1 MLLMVFKRN
10 EPNTIRRYLLRQ
22 LSNSEQQALELRLLS
37 DDELNEEFNRVEDEL
52 IDEYLDNELS
62 NEERRKFEEI
72 FLANAE
78 RKRQLEA
85 GQALR
90 RYLNTTHQTPSSS
103 TGRVSSWFKDLRHSF
118 LSPPITATITVFAI
132 AVVGLIVWRAVFYQ
146 SDLEEGL
153 AALNKAYHS
162 ERPVE
167 ARVSGIGYA
176 PFLSTRGRQPEHINE
191 TERSEAQL
199 LIQRALKQR
208 SDAPAYHALGQ
219 FYLLQRDFDKA
230 IEQLEQAQ
238 KLNGN
243 NAQIY
248 ADLGAAYLEKG
259 KRELELGQSGN
270 NDVEAGKGVTD
281 LGRSLENL
289 QRSLELDPNL
299 LSALFNRALVLQHQK
314 LYREA
319 EAAWRTYLEKDTTS
333 QWAND
338 AREYLRLLE
347 EKNGNKSDSGDPPLK
362 RFLQAYKTGDD
373 DAAWEIYR
381 RNHLSG
387 GNLVTGE
394 LLNSALAEDSNEVRE
409 ALKAIEYLGQLELRK
424 VQDAYTS
431 DLAKF
436 YASLDPA
443 TPKLLLQARNEVE
456 QGSAL
461 LLQSRV
467 DEANK
472 IFESALS
479 TFRKVGDVPEALA
492 TEATIAH
499 GATVQPN
506 LAKGQEVLAHV
517 IPECE
522 ARRYKWLLAET
533 ISERAHIQTNL
544 NNYSEALDDS
554 ERALQLSQEL
564 QDTSGTLGK
573 LSQLAGLY
581 LFLNDNEM
589 SFSYVSRALAVT
601 EKDRARPMQI
611 WGVHIT
617 TSVNLSAIQL
627 HRAALVYQKEALQLA
642 LASRLPLYISRSYQF
657 IGNSYGALGNF
668 DLAFQNMHLAYEQGK
683 PLASERN
690 GQNMMANAS
699 LKLGDLYRASG
710 DASSALKA
718 YEESSRL
725 YQTLGFDHYN
735 YAAHKGKFLS
745 YLVQN
750 NDAMAAQEL
759 QTVLSLFDEY
769 REKILGERQRSFFFD
784 REQDTY
790 DLAIDFAYS
799 RLGNTSQAYTY
810 SEACR
815 ARNLRELM
823 NHGAKVTQS
832 DSGLDLRSTNH
843 SKSEDALSLAQVQEK
858 MPAEVQI
865 VEFAVLEKKLLIWYL
880 TQSKMVT
887 KTVEVKSTELAELV
901 TTSLEQIIRRDQ
913 NGAAASLKELD
924 RLLVEPIRGELDPN
938 LVLCFIPDKS
948 LHYVPFG
955 ALIFNMTGHYL
966 AQDFRV
972 MISPSASV
980 LIESTKKART
990 KSSTR
995 GEQLL
1000 AVGNPKFDRVINPS
1014 LSNLP
1019 GAEREVEGIA
1029 SAYSSPRKLIGP
1041 QATRKSLLGELPRS
1055 DVVHFAAHYEIDP
1068 RSMLSSKLLLAP
1080 EAGERSH
1087 SQPATN
1093 LSSSDIYRM
1102 QLARTKLVVLSAC
1115 STGIEHQFK
1124 GEGPVGF
1131 ARSFLVAGVPVVVA
1145 SLWPVDSDATA
1156 ELMIRFHRFRR
1167 VKHSSTTQALQ
1178 KAQQEMISHDN
1189 PRYRNP
1195 FYWAG
1200 FVVIGGYADF

>member
-1 MLLMVFKRN
+1 MVFKRN
-10 EPNTIRRYLLRQ
+10 APNTIRRYLLRQ
-22 LSNSEQQALELRLLS
+22 LSDSEQQALELRLLS

-52 IDEYLDNELS
+52 IDEYLDNGLS
-62 NEERRKFEEI
+62 SEERRKFEEI

-90 RYLNTTHQTPSSS
+90 RYLNTTPQTPSSS

-118 LSPPITATITVFAI
+118 FSPPITATITVFAI

-153 AALNKAYHS
+153 TALNKAYHS

-167 ARVSGIGYA
+167 VRVSGIDYA
-176 PFLSTRGRQPEHINE
+176 PFLNRRGHEPEHINE

-199 LIQRALKQR
+199 LLQRALKQR
-208 SDAPAYHALGQ
+208 SDAAAYHALGQ
-219 FYLLQRDFDKA
+219 FYLLQKDFDKA
-230 IEQLEQAQ
+230 VEQLEQAQ

-259 KRELELGQSGN
+259 KRELDLSESGD
-270 NDVEAGKGVTD
+270 NDVDAGRGIAD
-281 LGRSLENL
+281 FGRSLENL
-289 QRSLELDPNL
+289 QHALELDPNL
-299 LSALFNRALVLQHQK
+299 PSALFNRALVLQYQK
-314 LYREA
+314 LYQQA
-319 EAAWRTYLEKDTTS
+319 EAAWRTYLEKDMTS

-338 AREYLRLLE
+338 ARQYLKLLE
-347 EKNGNKSDSGDPPLK
+347 EKNGNKSDNGDAPVEQ
-362 RFLQAYKTGDD
+362 FLQAYKTGDD
-373 DAAWEIYR
+373 EAAWEIYR

-387 GNLVTGE
+387 GNVVTRE
-394 LLNSALAEDSNEVRE
+394 LLNSALAERSSEISE
-409 ALKAIEYLGQLELRK
+409 ALKPIEYVGQLELRK

-431 DLAKF
+431 DLAKC
-436 YASLDPA
+436 YVSLTPA
-443 TPKLLLQARNEVE
+443 KAKLLLQARKEVE

-461 LLQSRV
+461 LLRSKV
-467 DEANK
+467 DEADK
-472 IFESALS
+472 LFESALS
-479 TFRKVGDVPEALA
+479 TFRKVGDAPEALA
-492 TEATIAH
+492 TEAAIAH

-506 LAKGQEVLAHV
+506 LTKGQELLAHV

-522 ARRYKWLLAET
+522 ERRYKWLLAET
-533 ISERAHIQTNL
+533 ISERAHIHTNL

-564 QDTSGTLGK
+564 QDISGTLGG
-573 LSQLAGLY
+573 LTQLAGLH
-581 LFLNDNEM
+581 LFLNDNEP
-589 SFSYVSRALAVT
+589 SFSYISRALAVA
-601 EKDRARPMQI
+601 EKDRAKPMQV
-611 WGVHIT
+611 WSVHIT
-617 TSVNLSAIQL
+617 TSINLNALQL

-642 LASRLPLYISRSYQF
+642 LASGLPLYISRSYQF
-657 IGNSYGALGNF
+657 IGTSYGALGNF
-668 DLAFQNMHLAYEQGK
+668 DLALQNMRLAYDQGR
-683 PLASERN
+683 PLASEGS
-690 GQNMMANAS
+690 GQNMMASAS

-710 DASSALKA
+710 DPGNALNA
-718 YEESSRL
+718 YEESARL

-745 YLVQN
+745 YLAQN
-750 NDAMAAQEL
+750 NDAMAGQEL
-759 QTVLSLFDEY
+759 QIVLSLFDEY
-769 REKILGERQRSFFFD
+769 REKILGERQKSFFFD

-799 RLGNTSQAYTY
+799 QLGDTSQAYTY
-810 SEACR
+810 SEICR

-823 NHGAKVTQS
+823 NHGATITQS
-832 DSGLDLRSTNH
+832 DTGLDLRSTNH
-843 SKSEDALSLAQVQEK
+843 SKSENALSLAQVQER

-880 TQSKMVT
+880 TQSKIVT
-887 KTVEVKSTELAELV
+887 KPVEVKSAELGELV
-901 TTSLEQIIRRDQ
+901 TTTLGQIIRRDES
-913 NGAAASLKELD
+913 GATASLKELS

-955 ALIFNMTGHYL
+955 ALISNMTGQYL

-990 KSSTR
+990 KSSYR

-1000 AVGNPKFDRVINPS
+1000 AVGNPKFDRIRNPS

-1029 SAYSSPRKLIGP
+1029 SVYKSPRKLIGS
-1041 QATRKSLLGELPRS
+1041 QATRKALIAELPRS
-1055 DVVHFAAHYEIDP
+1055 EVVHLAAHYEIDP
-1068 RSMLSSKLLLAP
+1068 RSMLSSRLLLAP
-1080 EAGERSH
+1080 EAGQRSH

-1102 QLARTKLVVLSAC
+1102 QLARAKLVVLSAC

-1167 VKHSSTTQALQ
+1167 VKHLSTSQALQ
-1178 KAQQEMISHDN
+1178 QAQQEMIAYDSSL
-1189 PRYRNP
+1189 YRSP

-1200 FVVIGGYADF
+1200 FVVIGGYASF